1 MPRSYISDTRPKEH
15 RMLEA
20 NGNGNGINVKDM
32 TPQAYEPR
40 MPPKRSEVIAQRIVK
55 DIRTRGLRPG
65 DPLATETE
73 MCASH
78 SVGRSTLREGLRI
91 LELLGVIEI
100 RPGRGGGPIVAAPNS
115 RHLAS
120 TMALLMQFS
129 ETTFRSVIELRGYIE
144 PIAASLCAVH
154 RDEQTVLALKESVAS
169 MRADIDDEATFLHE
183 NHQFHTL
190 VATGANNPLITYI
203 SNSLDWVLD
212 GAPLGVQFTRTARRS
227 VLAVH
232 EAICQTIAA
241 GQPTA
246 AGEAMERHM
255 VETAKYF
262 EKKFPTVMR
271 QVVTWELYGL

>member
-1 MPRSYISDTRPKEH
+1 
-15 RMLEA
+15 MLEA
-20 NGNGNGINVKDM
+20 NGTSIGVTLNDV
-32 TPQAYEPR
+32 TPQTYEPR
-40 MPPKRSEVIAQRIVK
+40 MPPKRAEVIAQRIVK
-55 DIRTRGLRPG
+55 DIRARGLRPG
-65 DPLATETE
+65 EPLATETD

-78 SVGRSTLREGLRI
+78 MVGRSTLREGLRI
-91 LELLGVIEI
+91 LELLGVVEI
-100 RPGRGGGPIVAAPNS
+100 RPGRGGGPIVATPNS

-154 RDEQTVLALKESVAS
+154 RSEQTVRALQESVAN

-212 GAPLGVQFTRTARRS
+212 GAPLGVQYTRKARRS

-232 EAICQTIAA
+232 ELICRTVEA
-241 GQPTA
+241 GQPAEA
-246 AGEAMERHM
+246 AEAMRRH
-255 VETAKYF
+255 VAESAAYF
-262 EKKFPTVMR
+262 ETKYPNVMQ
-271 QVVTWELYGL
+271 QVVTWEMYGL